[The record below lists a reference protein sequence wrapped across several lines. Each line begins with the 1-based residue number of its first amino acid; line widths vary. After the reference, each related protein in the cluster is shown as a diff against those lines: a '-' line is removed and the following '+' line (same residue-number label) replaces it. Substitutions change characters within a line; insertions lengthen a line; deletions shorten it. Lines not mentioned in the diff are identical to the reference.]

1 MFLIFL
7 GTKNYFSYSQ
17 TLEGLKRDNNR
28 LREEN
33 LSLIR
38 VISRLSGECHCYFR
52 GHCPSSLSWSSKTV
66 LKCRVDLEKLE
77 H

>member
-1 MFLIFL
+1 MFLIFF
-7 GTKNYFSYSQ
+7 GTKNIFSFSQ

-38 VISRLSGECHCYFR
+38 VISRLSGECHCFVMVIVSLHDP
-52 GHCPSSLSWSSKTV
+52 GHLKTV

>member
-7 GTKNYFSYSQ
+7 GTKNYFSSSQ

-38 VISRLSGECHCYFR
+38 VISRLSGECHCYCHDHCLLQDP
-52 GHCPSSLSWSSKTV
+52 GHLKTV